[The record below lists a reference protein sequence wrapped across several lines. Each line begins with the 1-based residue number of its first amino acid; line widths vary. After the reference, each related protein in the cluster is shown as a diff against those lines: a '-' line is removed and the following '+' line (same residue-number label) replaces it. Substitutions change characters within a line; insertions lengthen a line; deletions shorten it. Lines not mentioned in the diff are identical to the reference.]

1 MIFLLAFFVCVIYII
16 FLNNFYLSKKFLLDK
31 PLEVDHKSPS
41 SKNLPQIGGIYLF
54 TTFLTATFFFETKI
68 IKPEFFFFFFFLTIL
83 GIYSDYNNFFK
94 ASKRFLY
101 QLIIVT
107 LFIFFLT

>member
-54 TTFLTATFFFETKI
+54 TTFLTVTFFTVSCI
-68 IKPEFFFFFFFLTIL
+68 FFYRASAADLTVFAAKKKFTFFLQST
-83 GIYSDYNNFFK
+83 G
-94 ASKRFLY
+94 
-101 QLIIVT
+101 
-107 LFIFFLT
+107 